1 MKSRNLLSKK
11 LELFYS
17 TKKKEQIAENTTIRL
32 QRDLEFTQNEIKKI
46 NKKYN
51 VEMFSSRVRG
61 GKAYAAQQKIREFK
75 KLRFRSKR
83 IRKATSN
90 KHFDSRKLIRLA
102 AKKMNNIRSQNYSYA
117 SDAIEEKAVESKR
130 FREIYDFYRLVKVK
144 QHAERYERTDIKKDK
159 VLRRKLREP
168 LKIGEKVLALAE
180 QIKKKDAPRNLFK
193 STTENI
199 L

>member
-1 MKSRNLLSKK
+1 
-11 LELFYS
+11 
-17 TKKKEQIAENTTIRL
+17 
-32 QRDLEFTQNEIKKI
+32 
-46 NKKYN
+46 
-51 VEMFSSRVRG
+51 
-61 GKAYAAQQKIREFK
+61 
-75 KLRFRSKR
+75 
-83 IRKATSN
+83 
-90 KHFDSRKLIRLA
+90 
-102 AKKMNNIRSQNYSYA
+102 MNNIRSQNYSYA